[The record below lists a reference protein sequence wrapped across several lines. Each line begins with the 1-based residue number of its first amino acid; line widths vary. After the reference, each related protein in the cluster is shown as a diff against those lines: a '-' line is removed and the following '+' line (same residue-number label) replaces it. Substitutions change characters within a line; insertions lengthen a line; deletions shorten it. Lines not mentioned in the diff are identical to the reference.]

1 MSFKDK
7 LQKLSRPIVA
17 SAAIMGG
24 AFLGGEAKA
33 DTTPAPEPAPA
44 TQAGWTWDNDDK
56 LNGFDLA
63 PTNGLKV
70 VTRSADDALDPEK
83 KYRDN
88 EFLDGDVPKVSV
100 GGMMTSEQR
109 HSVFSDESTGNSEYK
124 ETHESQSQS
133 SHMDM
138 AVLNQFTKERQII
151 SDRAVASFTISHRG
165 FKLHEK
171 NNQKISDE
179 LIDYLDG
186 GKFLLESQTDRLNV
200 QQWTQDSINGIIA
213 QKGDM
218 TKKIEALQTLG
229 HLFVGTLAPELDA
242 LPNPDNV
249 QARSGG
255 EEQFDAMYQQKL
267 ADVAAGK
274 SVQLRIG
281 GLKST
286 NTGQTIPFKQLKAL
300 ASHSK

>member
-7 LQKLSRPIVA
+7 LPKLSRPIVA

-24 AFLGGEAKA
+24 AFLGGGAKA

-44 TQAGWTWDNDDK
+44 TQAGWTWDRDDK

-70 VTRSADDALDPEK
+70 VTLSADDALDPEK
-83 KYRDN
+83 KYRDS
-88 EFLDGDVPKVSV
+88 EFGLSEVYV
-100 GGMMTSEQR
+100 GGQMTSKQE
-109 HSVFSDESTGNSEYK
+109 HSLLSDDSTGNSEYK
-124 ETHESQSQS
+124 ETLIDQLQKGSVN
-133 SHMDM
+133 M
-138 AVLNQFTKERQII
+138 AVSNPFSEKRQVV
-151 SDRAVASFTISHRG
+151 SDRAVADFTISHTG
-165 FKLHEK
+165 SNYHSKNGEKL
-171 NNQKISDE
+171 SDE

-218 TKKIEALQTLG
+218 AKKIEALQTLG

-286 NTGQTIPFKQLKAL
+286 KTGQTLAPEQLKAL
-300 ASHSK
+300 AGHSK

>member
-7 LQKLSRPIVA
+7 LPKLSRPIVA

-33 DTTPAPEPAPA
+33 DTTPAPEPVPA
-44 TQAGWTWDNDDK
+44 TQAGWTWDRDDK
-56 LNGFDLA
+56 LNGFELA

-70 VTRSADDALDPEK
+70 VTGKVSDALDPEK

-88 EFLDGDVPKVSV
+88 EFLNGDVHTVSL
-100 GGMMTSEQR
+100 GGRISSE
-109 HSVFSDESTGNSEYK
+109 
-124 ETHESQSQS
+124 ETHIIRSEEKGGDFEYEDSFERRLAKGDARVMLEKPDKAIS
-133 SHMDM
+133 SLTTSM
-138 AVLNQFTKERQII
+138 VGSYISGKKGQGFPERIT
-151 SDRAVASFTISHRG
+151 D
-165 FKLHEK
+165 
-171 NNQKISDE
+171 KI
-179 LIDYLDG
+179 DG
-186 GKFLLESQTDRLNV
+186 AEFLMENQTDRLNL
-200 QQWTQDSINGIIA
+200 QQWLQDSINGVIA

-218 TKKIEALQTLG
+218 TDKLETLKALG
-229 HLFVGTLAPELDA
+229 GMFEGTLAPELDA

-255 EEQFDAMYQQKL
+255 EKQFDAMYQQKL

-286 NTGQTIPFKQLKAL
+286 KTGQTLAPEQLKAL
-300 ASHSK
+300 AGHSK

>member
-7 LQKLSRPIVA
+7 LPKLSRPIVA
-17 SAAIMGG
+17 SAAILGG

-44 TQAGWTWDNDDK
+44 TQAGWTWDRDDK

-83 KYRDN
+83 KYHKEGWNLPLRT
-88 EFLDGDVPKVSV
+88 LDG
-100 GGMMTSEQR
+100 MLTSTQE
-109 HSVFSDESTGNSEYK
+109 HTLLSDDSTGNSEYK
-124 ETHESQSQS
+124 ETL
-133 SHMDM
+133 
-138 AVLNQFTKERQII
+138 LNQVQTGSTGMVISESSAGKRQLI
-151 SDRAVASFTISHRG
+151 SDKALAEFTISHTG
-165 FKLHEK
+165 SNYHSKNGEKL
-171 NNQKISDE
+171 SDE

-218 TKKIEALQTLG
+218 AKKIEALKTLG

-249 QARSGG
+249 QACSGG

-267 ADVAAGK
+267 ADVAAGR

-286 NTGQTIPFKQLKAL
+286 KTGQTLAPEQLKAL
-300 ASHSK
+300 AGHSK

>member
-7 LQKLSRPIVA
+7 LPKLSRPIVA
-17 SAAIMGG
+17 SAAILGG

-33 DTTPAPEPAPA
+33 DTAQAPEPAPA
-44 TQAGWTWDNDDK
+44 TQAGWTWDRDDK

-70 VTRSADDALDPEK
+70 VTHSADDALDPEK
-83 KYRDN
+83 KYRDK
-88 EFLDGDVPKVSV
+88 EFLDGGVPRVYV
-100 GGMMTSEQR
+100 GGMMTSER
-109 HSVFSDESTGNSEYK
+109 KHSVFSDESTGNSEHK
-124 ETHESQSQS
+124 ETLIDQLQKGSVN
-133 SHMDM
+133 M
-138 AVLNQFTKERQII
+138 AVSNPFSEKRQIV
-151 SDRAVASFTISHRG
+151 SDRAVADFTISHTG
-165 FKLHEK
+165 SNYHSKNGEKL
-171 NNQKISDE
+171 SDE

-200 QQWTQDSINGIIA
+200 QQWAQDSINGIIA

-218 TKKIEALQTLG
+218 AKKIEALQTLG
-229 HLFVGTLAPELDA
+229 HLFVGTLAPGLDA

-249 QARSGG
+249 QACSGG

-286 NTGQTIPFKQLKAL
+286 KTGQTLAPEQLKAL
-300 ASHSK
+300 AGHSK